1 MCQLSTRIPIPY
13 SVSIWISQ
21 VIGEQLSPRTLVEI
35 TIIPLQ
41 IGMTFIRQILP
52 EYQMKKKNVYLN
64 SLG

>member
-13 SVSIWISQ
+13 RVSIWISQ

-41 IGMTFIRQILP
+41 IGMSFRKQILP
-52 EYQMKKKNVYLN
+52 EYQSKKK
-64 SLG
+64 SLTV